1 MPRNPTSDVDHVVF
15 TNHAIPRRPASGSVA
30 PSLTADLVP
39 FGGGKTSARDLG
51 LAYVMVGLREQNSV
65 YLDRAFRLLQEAV
78 AQGVRD
84 PQTLLYLAQLYRDR
98 LDDAHAR
105 PLYEELWRV
114 DGEQYA
120 AGAALGAYQMQA
132 GNLEDAVRLWKQT
145 LAISP
150 ALTLVRQNLATALWR
165 TGHADQAQATLRQ
178 ALEFNPAFQP
188 AKDLL
193 DQILKDQIVK

>member
-1 MPRNPTSDVDHVVF
+1 MPRNPTDIEHVVF
-15 TNHAIPRRPASGSVA
+15 TDHAIPRRLGSVRA
-30 PSLTADLVP
+30 SPSVNADLVP

-51 LAYVMVGLREQNSV
+51 LAYAMVALREGNAP
-65 YLDRAFRLLQEAV
+65 YRERAFRLLQDAV
-78 AQGVRD
+78 TQGVRD

-98 LDDAHAR
+98 GDDAHAR
-105 PLYEELWRV
+105 PLYEEVWRM
-114 DGEQYA
+114 DQEQYA

-132 GNLEDAVRLWKQT
+132 GNLEEAVRLWKQT

-150 ALTLVRQNLATALWR
+150 ALLLVRQNLATALWR

-193 DQILKDQIVK
+193 NQITKDQIVK